1 MKSRNVGILFLEW
14 SVSDMNKSMKQIA
27 DELGIDKQKVY
38 RFINNNHIKETVQK
52 GQTKLY
58 DETVQNRIF
67 EHFSQS
73 ETVSKS
79 SSQAFQTVLID
90 TLKKQIESLENDK
103 TVLQNQ
109 LDVKDKQIDA
119 LNETIKAQAQS
130 INAREHNELAETLET
145 KMLDDGSTKKQGF
158 WSRVFGKGK
167 VDNE

>member
-1 MKSRNVGILFLEW
+1 
-14 SVSDMNKSMKQIA
+14 MNKSMKQIA

-38 RFINNNHIKETVQK
+38 RFINSNHIKEVVQE

-58 DETVQNRIF
+58 DETAQSRIS
-67 EHFSQS
+67 EHFKKF

-79 SSQAFQTVLID
+79 SSQAVHTVLID

-103 TVLQNQ
+103 MILHNQ
-109 LDVKDKQIDA
+109 LEVKDKQIDA

-145 KMLDDGSTKKQGF
+145 KMLDNVSTKKKGF
-158 WSRVFGKGK
+158 FSKFFGKGN
-167 VDNE
+167 VTDE

>member
-1 MKSRNVGILFLEW
+1 MKSKIVGILFLEW

-38 RFINNNHIKETVQK
+38 RFINNNSIKEVAQE
-52 GQTKLY
+52 GQTRLY
-58 DETVQNRIF
+58 DETAQSRISERF
-67 EHFSQS
+67 KQS

-79 SSQAFQTVLID
+79 SSQVFHTVLID

-103 TVLQNQ
+103 VVLQNQ
-109 LDVKDKQIDA
+109 LEVKDKQIDA

-145 KMLDDGSTKKQGF
+145 KMIDDGSTKKQGF
-158 WSRVFGKGK
+158 WSRVFGRGK
-167 VDNE
+167 VADE